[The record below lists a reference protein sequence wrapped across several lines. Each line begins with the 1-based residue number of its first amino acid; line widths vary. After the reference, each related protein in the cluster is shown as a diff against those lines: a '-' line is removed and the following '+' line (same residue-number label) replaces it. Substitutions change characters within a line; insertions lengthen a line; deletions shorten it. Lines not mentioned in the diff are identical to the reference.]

1 MKKRVCSLQG
11 RIKYYDVVNE
21 AICDCVGWPGSPHA
35 NCEEYMA
42 NEEGAEEMCGYS
54 ERYATVNKGKHDGKE
69 HQMCLYRAG
78 LKKSGPQVA

>member
-1 MKKRVCSLQG
+1 MKKRACSLQG

-54 ERYATVNKGKHDGKE
+54 ER
-69 HQMCLYRAG
+69 
-78 LKKSGPQVA
+78 

>member
-1 MKKRVCSLQG
+1 MKERACSLQG

-42 NEEGAEEMCGYS
+42 NEEGAEQTH
-54 ERYATVNKGKHDGKE
+54 AQTHPD
-69 HQMCLYRAG
+69 
-78 LKKSGPQVA
+78 